1 MDMQFLQSMAMQE
14 EMLNLTYLVS
24 IAMTP
29 TNILCMMPLLVSG
42 GLFLCMEFKKILDAN
57 PNTPVL
63 SNGKISEYIIKGSAI
78 DI

>member
-1 MDMQFLQSMAMQE
+1 MNLQYVQSMAMQE

-24 IAMTP
+24 IAMSP
-29 TNILCMMPLLVSG
+29 ANILVMMPLLVSG

-57 PNTPVL
+57 PNTPV
-63 SNGKISEYIIKGSAI
+63 ISIGAIKENIIRGSGI